1 MLEGWDM
8 ISLCCFSDDNKLGP
22 FPVYDFVMELLF
34 DPGNPYK
41 CWRSFK

>member
-1 MLEGWDM
+1 M
-8 ISLCCFSDDNKLGP
+8 ISLCCFSDDNKLRP
-22 FPVYDFVMELLF
+22 FPVYDFVMELLL